1 MRRRTLPDTS
11 YAFVDRIC
19 SKCNGE
25 GHYPHNPW
33 HICPRCNG
41 TGSIGSFEGLADIFP
56 QFHPTPFSK
65 SLRATREGRKVSLRE
80 LAMHIGVS
88 VCRLSEIERG
98 FGDAPT
104 AKEEKKIRAWM
115 EANDE

>member
-1 MRRRTLPDTS
+1 MPL
-11 YAFVDRIC
+11 
-19 SKCNGE
+19 
-25 GHYPHNPW
+25 W
-33 HICPRCNG
+33 
-41 TGSIGSFEGLADIFP
+41 TGYVQNATGKDIIP
-56 QFHPTPFSK
+56 II
-65 SLRATREGRKVSLRE
+65 LTREGRKVSLRE

-88 VCRLSEIERG
+88 VCRLGEIERG

>member
-1 MRRRTLPDTS
+1 MPDTS

-25 GHYPHNPW
+25 GYYPHNPW

-56 QFHPTPFSK
+56 QYHPTPFSK

-80 LAMHIGVS
+80 LAMHIGVLPS
-88 VCRLSEIERG
+88 RLSGLETGRET
-98 FGDAPT
+98 PT
-104 AKEEKKIRAWM
+104 PGEEKKIREWM

>member
-1 MRRRTLPDTS
+1 MPDTS
-11 YAFVDRIC
+11 YAYVDSQCPR
-19 SKCNGE
+19 CNGE

-33 HICPRCNG
+33 NICPRCNG
-41 TGSIGSFEGLADIFP
+41 TGSIGSFGALSVTFP

-65 SLRATREGRKVSLRE
+65 SLRATREGRNVSLRE

-88 VCRLSEIERG
+88 PSRLSEIEHG

-104 AKEEKKIRAWM
+104 AEEEKKIREWM
-115 EANDE
+115 EERGVM

>member
-1 MRRRTLPDTS
+1 
-11 YAFVDRIC
+11 
-19 SKCNGE
+19 
-25 GHYPHNPW
+25 
-33 HICPRCNG
+33 
-41 TGSIGSFEGLADIFP
+41 
-56 QFHPTPFSK
+56 
-65 SLRATREGRKVSLRE
+65 
-80 LAMHIGVS
+80 MHIGVS